1 MQKEYKY
8 GIIILVALKRRVYII
23 FKRTIKYYTKE
34 SCKLFS
40 IMAIA
45 SGLIIAII
53 LLKYKPIYK
62 VTLAG
67 QEMGY
72 VENGTELEDRIQQE
86 IIEMEGKI

>member
-1 MQKEYKY
+1 MIIK
-8 GIIILVALKRRVYII
+8 IIL
-23 FKRTIKYYTKE
+23 KRTIKYYTKE

-45 SGLIIAII
+45 FGLIIAII
-53 LLKYKPIYK
+53 LLKYRPIYK

-72 VENGTELEDRIQQE
+72 VENGTKNRSYNRNMKMDPMQGQKTQVCLCT
-86 IIEMEGKI
+86 